1 MFVVTGATGHLGRLI
16 VRELLT
22 GGAQPD
28 QVVAGGRDVGR
39 LGDLAG
45 LGVRT
50 ATVDY
55 DDPAGMREAFAGAQT
70 LVLVSGSE
78 IGRRTAQH
86 GAAIDAAKAAGVRH
100 IVYTSGPHADTSPLI
115 VNPEHKATEELLA
128 ASGLPYTAARDN
140 WYTENYEQTFA
151 QAAATGVVLT
161 SAGDGRVA
169 SAPRA
174 DYAAAIAALALRAG
188 DETSV
193 HELTGDV
200 AWSFD
205 EFAAA
210 ASQALGRPVEHRA
223 VSPEEHRTA
232 LLAAGLDEGTVGF
245 VLAMDANIADGL
257 LANATDEVRSLI
269 GRPTTPLLETLR
281 TWA

>member
-1 MFVVTGATGHLGRLI
+1 MYVVTGATGHLGSLI
-16 VRELLT
+16 VRALLA
-22 GGAQPD
+22 GGVAPD
-28 QVVAGGRDVGR
+28 QVVAGGRDRRR
-39 LGDLAG
+39 LADLTG

-50 ATVDY
+50 AVVDY
-55 DDPAGMREAFAGAQT
+55 DAPAGMRAAFAGART

-86 GAAIDAAKAAGVRH
+86 GAAIDAAKAAGVQH
-100 IVYTSGPHADTSPLI
+100 VVYTSGPHADSSALI

-128 ASGLPYTAARDN
+128 ASGLPYTAARNN
-140 WYTENYEQTFA
+140 WYTENYQQTFA

-188 DETSV
+188 DRTSV
-193 HELTGDV
+193 HELSGDV
-200 AWSFD
+200 AWTFD
-205 EFAAA
+205 DFAAA
-210 ASQALGRPVEHRA
+210 ASEALGRPVEHRA
-223 VSPEEHRTA
+223 VSPDEHRSA

-245 VLAMDANIADGL
+245 VLALDATIADGL
-257 LANATDEVRSLI
+257 LADATGEVRSLI
-269 GRPTTPLLETLR
+269 GRGTTPLLETLQ
-281 TWA
+281 TWV

>member
-1 MFVVTGATGHLGRLI
+1 M
-16 VRELLT
+16 
-22 GGAQPD
+22 
-28 QVVAGGRDVGR
+28 VAGGRDAGR

-55 DDPAGMREAFAGAQT
+55 DDPAGMRQAFAGAQT

-78 IGRRTAQH
+78 IGRRIAQH
-86 GAAIDAAKAAGVRH
+86 GAAIDAAKAAGVQH
-100 IVYTSGPHADTSPLI
+100 VVYTSGPHADSSPLI

-128 ASGLPYTAARDN
+128 ASGLPYTVARNN

-200 AWSFD
+200 AWTFD
-205 EFAAA
+205 DFAAA
-210 ASQALGRPVEHRA
+210 ASQALGRTVEHRPCPRRSTA
-223 VSPEEHRTA
+223 RPCSRPGWTRAPSGSCSRWTPTSPTACSRT
-232 LLAAGLDEGTVGF
+232 
-245 VLAMDANIADGL
+245 
-257 LANATDEVRSLI
+257 
-269 GRPTTPLLETLR
+269 RPTR
-281 TWA
+281 SAR

>member
-1 MFVVTGATGHLGRLI
+1 MYVVTGATGHLGHLI
-16 VRELLT
+16 VTELLSR
-22 GGAQPD
+22 GADPGD
-28 QVVAGGRDVGR
+28 VLAGGRDTGR
-39 LGDLAG
+39 LSELAA

-50 ATVDY
+50 AVVDY
-55 DDPAGMREAFAGAQT
+55 DDPAGLREAFAGAQT

-78 IGRRTAQH
+78 IGRRVAQH

-100 IVYTSGPHADTSPLI
+100 VVYTSGPHADSSPLI

-128 ASGLPYTAARDN
+128 ASGLAYTAARNN

-161 SAGDGRVA
+161 STGDGRVA

-174 DYAAAIAALALRAG
+174 DYAAAIAALAVRAG

-193 HELTGDV
+193 HELSGDV
-200 AWSFD
+200 AWTFD

-223 VSPEEHRTA
+223 VTPEEHRAT
-232 LLAAGLDEGTVGF
+232 LLGAGLDEGTVGF
-245 VLAMDANIADGL
+245 LLAMDANIAAGL
-257 LANATDEVRSLI
+257 LSDATDEVRSLL
-269 GRPTTPLLETLR
+269 GRPTTPLVETLR